1 MFSEGSQ
8 KPSLSERVASGAS
21 KQRLWLKQPI
31 ASIITSSV
39 PSSKEV
45 LLELLQVIKEQ
56 HTGEE
61 KESAKVVAATSA
73 TSTTTP
79 AFAQTEWREPT
90 TSIIKFW
97 PLDFPFLIT
106 LNSCT

>member
-61 KESAKVVAATSA
+61 KESAKVVAATS
-73 TSTTTP
+73 TTTP
-79 AFAQTEWREPT
+79 AFAKTEWREPT

>member
-8 KPSLSERVASGAS
+8 KPSFSERVASGAS

-56 HTGEE
+56 HAREE
-61 KESAKVVAATSA
+61 KESTKVVAATPA
-73 TSTTTP
+73 TSTTAPT
-79 AFAQTEWREPT
+79 FAETEWREPT
-90 TSIIKFW
+90 ASIIQFW
-97 PLDFPFLIT
+97 PLDFPW
-106 LNSCT
+106 NSYR